1 MNNPDLIQ
9 NTPNTREC
17 VPVAKGV
24 KALARFFEAQQWTAY
39 FLGMLA
45 FLFGALLYFSV
56 SGMLK
61 NGTSTAAVGS
71 NPEVVLLGIS
81 IAGFVLVAG
90 LLYLLYK
97 RSAILPAKEQMQY
110 YRLGKVM
117 PLTAAQARALRL
129 HIVEMHHGG
138 FWLKTLEY
146 YPCDIRVNDPKFK
159 PTSFYVA
166 NRSNYKQGLNEDW
179 GVVSKAQYD
188 NMVEELFG
196 GMHSKLFALDM
207 DYSLNYKSYVR
218 GSTPEDLR
226 SIENQNTNFI
236 NRLAGLIDKPTAYV
250 NACFEEQPNKPKLLV
265 WGFDL
270 WRVIPMSR
278 EAFMAGYIAET
289 DAWNNILKASN
300 LIYYLFDSFESFYDN
315 LRLGNAYWSN
325 DLKVTTKRHEMWKLY
340 DKECDWP
347 QRNLP
352 WTIEQKPEISDGMRT
367 GFAQYIRQK
376 NKSHNEVGFRFSDKH
391 ESNEE

>member
-9 NTPNTREC
+9 NTPNTRERIPA
-17 VPVAKGV
+17 VKGA

-45 FLFGALLYFSV
+45 LLFGALLYFSV
-56 SGMLK
+56 SGIL
-61 NGTSTAAVGS
+61 NDSSLTTGTTS

-81 IAGFVLVAG
+81 ITGFALVAG

-97 RSAILPAKEQMQY
+97 RSANLPAEEQMQY
-110 YRLGKVM
+110 YKLGNM
-117 PLTAAQARALRL
+117 TPLTTAQARALRL
-129 HIVEMHHGG
+129 HIVEMYHGG

-146 YPCDIRVNDPKFK
+146 YPCDIRVNDPNFK

-166 NRSNYKQGLNEDW
+166 DRGNYKQGLNEDW
-179 GVVSKAQYD
+179 GIVSKAQYD
-188 NMVEELFG
+188 NMAEELFG

-207 DYSLNYKSYVR
+207 DYSLNYKSYMR
-218 GSTPEDLR
+218 GGTSEDLR
-226 SIENQNTNFI
+226 SIENQNANFI
-236 NRLAGLIDKPTAYV
+236 NRLAGLIDKPATYV
-250 NACFEEQPNKPKLLV
+250 NACFGERPGKPVSLV

-270 WRVIPMSR
+270 WRIIPMSR
-278 EAFMAGYIAET
+278 EAFMAGYITEAE
-289 DAWNNILKASN
+289 AWTNILKASD
-300 LIYYLFDSFESFYDN
+300 LIYYLFDNFESFYDN

-352 WTIEQKPEISDGMRT
+352 WAVEQTPEIPDGMRT
-367 GFAQYIRQK
+367 GFIAYIRQK

-391 ESNEE
+391 EDE

>member
-1 MNNPDLIQ
+1 MNSHDLVQ
-9 NTPNTREC
+9 NTPNTREP
-17 VPVAKGV
+17 VPAANGA
-24 KALARFFEAQQWTAY
+24 KALARFLNAQQWTVYCLA
-39 FLGMLA
+39 MLV

-56 SGMLK
+56 SGMLDGNSPTRPK
-61 NGTSTAAVGS
+61 SSAETI
-71 NPEVVLLGIS
+71 LLGIS
-81 IAGFVLVAG
+81 MTGFVVITG

-97 RSAILPAKEQMQY
+97 RSANLPAKEQLQY
-110 YRLGKVM
+110 YRLGNVP

-129 HIVEMHHGG
+129 HIVEMYHGG

-159 PTSFYVA
+159 PSSFYVA
-166 NRSNYKQGLNEDW
+166 ERSNYKQGLNEDW
-179 GVVSKAQYD
+179 GIVSKAQYD
-188 NMVEELFG
+188 NMIEELLG
-196 GMHSKLFALDM
+196 GMHAKLFALDM

-218 GSTPEDLR
+218 GGTPEDLKN
-226 SIENQNTNFI
+226 IESQHANFI
-236 NRLAGLIDKPTAYV
+236 NRLAGLIDKPAAYV
-250 NACFEEQPNKPKLLV
+250 TGCFNERPGKPKPLI

-278 EAFMAGYIAET
+278 EAFMAGYISEA
-289 DAWNNILKASN
+289 DAWNNILTASD

-325 DLKVTTKRHEMWKLY
+325 DLKVTAKRLDMWKLY
-340 DKECDWP
+340 DKECNWP

-352 WTIEQKPEISDGMRT
+352 WAITQTPRISEEMRT

-376 NKSHNEVGFRFSDKH
+376 NKSHNEVGFQFSNNGDGA
-391 ESNEE
+391 E

>member
-1 MNNPDLIQ
+1 MNNPDLLQ
-9 NTPNTREC
+9 NTPNTRERI
-17 VPVAKGV
+17 PVAKGA
-24 KALARFFEAQQWTAY
+24 KALARFFEAQQWTVY
-39 FLGMLA
+39 FLGMLT

-61 NGTSTAAVGS
+61 DNSPTVGSGS

-81 IAGFVLVAG
+81 ITGFVLVAG

-97 RSAILPAKEQMQY
+97 RAANLPAKEQMQY
-110 YRLGKVM
+110 YRLGNVM
-117 PLTAAQARALRL
+117 PLTPAQAKALRL
-129 HIVEMHHGG
+129 HSVEMYHGG

-166 NRSNYKQGLNEDW
+166 DRSNYRQGLNEDW

-188 NMVEELFG
+188 NVVEELFG
-196 GMHSKLFALDM
+196 GMHSKPFALDM
-207 DYSLNYKSYVR
+207 DYFLNYKSYVR
-218 GSTPEDLR
+218 GATYEDLKN
-226 SIENQNTNFI
+226 IESQKANFI
-236 NRLAGLIDKPTAYV
+236 NRLAGLIDKPAAYV
-250 NACFEEQPNKPKLLV
+250 NACFEGRPGRPKSLI

-278 EAFMAGYIAET
+278 EAFMAGYISEA
-289 DAWNNILKASN
+289 DAWANILKASD

-325 DLKVTTKRHEMWKLY
+325 DLKVTSKRHEMWKRY
-340 DKECDWP
+340 DRECDWP

-352 WTIEQKPEISDGMRT
+352 WAAEETPGISEEMRT
-367 GFAQYIRQK
+367 GFAQYISQR
-376 NKSHNEVGFRFSDKH
+376 NKSHNEVGFRFSDQCEDEGK
-391 ESNEE
+391 